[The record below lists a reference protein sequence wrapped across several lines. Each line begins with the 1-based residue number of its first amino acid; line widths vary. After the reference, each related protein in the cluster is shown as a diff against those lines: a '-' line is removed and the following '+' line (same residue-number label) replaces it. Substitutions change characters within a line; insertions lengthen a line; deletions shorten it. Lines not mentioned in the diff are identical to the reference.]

1 MRTDRLAC
9 RISSRWM
16 MPDVYSFARHL
27 ARGFDCRYVVAVECG
42 NGDKPAT
49 CSPRFSITR
58 IDADAH
64 LDERRRRHAV
74 GTCPVP
80 DEILRESIVI
90 CVDVIEHLVDPMCLL
105 HDLRRMLDHA
115 RVGLLS
121 TPERHLVRAID
132 EPGSP
137 ANPPH
142 VRRWNLAE
150 LTRLLEHSGFQIEF
164 AGLTGD
170 NSQDLSKQT
179 SLVVLRNHWTSTSA
193 SRRNFRVT
201 AIMTAYNE
209 SDIIEPSIRKLVNAG
224 VEVYV
229 IDNWSTDGTYEI
241 VKRLESGGM
250 VCGVER
256 WPTEGPAR
264 YDRFEQKLRR
274 VGALTSTLDSDWFI
288 HHDVDEVR
296 SAPWKGVSLK
306 DGLKRVDIQGFNA
319 VDHTV
324 VAFPAVDNGYA
335 PGADFEQHF
344 RHFKFGRPN
353 PQVKAWKNLGRPV
366 DLAETGGHLV
376 NFEGRRVYPY
386 KFLLKHYPIRSESH
400 GARKILRDRLPRY
413 EPEERA
419 KGWHTHYDD
428 LAKSPTFLHKVE
440 DLQPYDTD
448 RFARDYLVERLSG
461 VGISGD
467 QTRWLCAAGVDRAGP
482 VRDNAR

>member
-1 MRTDRLAC
+1 
-9 RISSRWM
+9 
-16 MPDVYSFARHL
+16 
-27 ARGFDCRYVVAVECG
+27 
-42 NGDKPAT
+42 
-49 CSPRFSITR
+49 
-58 IDADAH
+58 
-64 LDERRRRHAV
+64 
-74 GTCPVP
+74 
-80 DEILRESIVI
+80 
-90 CVDVIEHLVDPMCLL
+90 
-105 HDLRRMLDHA
+105 
-115 RVGLLS
+115 
-121 TPERHLVRAID
+121 
-132 EPGSP
+132 
-137 ANPPH
+137 
-142 VRRWNLAE
+142 

-170 NSQDLSKQT
+170 NSQDRGKQT
-179 SLVVLRNHWTSTSA
+179 SLVVLRNNWTSTSA
-193 SRRNFRVT
+193 SRRTFRVT

-209 SDIIEPSIRKLVNAG
+209 LDIIEPSIRKLVNAG

-229 IDNWSTDGTYEI
+229 IDNWSTDGTYEV
-241 VKRLESGGM
+241 VKRLESRGV

-256 WPTEGPAR
+256 WPTDGPAK

-296 SAPWKGVSLK
+296 LAPWKGVSLK
-306 DGLKRVDIQGFNA
+306 DGLQRVDIQGFNA

-335 PGADFEQHF
+335 PGADFERYF

-353 PQVKAWKNLGRPV
+353 LQVKAWKNLGRPV

-376 NFEGRRVYPY
+376 NFEGRRIYPY

-428 LAKSPTFLHKVE
+428 LAKSDTFLRKVE
-440 DLQPYDTD
+440 DLQPYDAD
-448 RFARDYLVERLSG
+448 GFARDYLVERLSG
-461 VGISGD
+461 VGIRGD
-467 QTRWLCAAGVDRAGP
+467 QTWWGRARQASIAQVPCGTTRDDRITRRASS
-482 VRDNAR
+482 A